1 MSDLLALTIIAIKPT
16 GRIFVSPGVFYL
28 VDTGNGDVTFLLPP
42 SASCQPGDRM
52 KIKKVSGDTHGVLV
66 TPWNT
71 ENLNGANSVQTISTQ
86 NTSHDYIPGMP
97 SAYGGAVGWI
107 SW

>member
-1 MSDLLALTIIAIKPT
+1 VSNLLALTIIAIKPT
-16 GRIFVSPGVFYL
+16 GRVFVSPGVFYL

-42 SASCQPGDRM
+42 SSSCQPGDRV
-52 KIKKVSGDTHGVLV
+52 KIKKISPDSHAVQV

-71 ENLNGANSVQTISTQ
+71 ENINGSNTPAVINTSP
-86 NTSHDYIPGMP
+86 TSHDYIPLCP
-97 SAYGGAVGWI
+97 AAYGGAVGWI

>member
-1 MSDLLALTIIAIKPT
+1 MSDLLAYTIIAIQPT
-16 GRIFVSPGVFYL
+16 GRVYVAPGFFYL
-28 VDTGNGDVTFLLPP
+28 VDTSQYNGNVTFLLPP
-42 SASCQPGDRM
+42 SSSCQPGDRV
-52 KIKKVSGDTHGVLV
+52 KIKKVSPDNNGIAV

-71 ENLNGANSVQTISTQ
+71 ENVNGTNSPAVIDTL

-97 SAYGGAVGWI
+97 SSFGTGWI

>member
-1 MSDLLALTIIAIKPT
+1 VSGLLALTIIAIKPT

-42 SASCQPGDRM
+42 SASCQPGDRV
-52 KIKKVSGDTHGVLV
+52 KIKKVSADTHGVLV

-71 ENLNGANSVQTISTQ
+71 ENLNGANAVQTINTSP
-86 NTSHDYIPGMP
+86 TSHDYVPLCP
-97 SAYGGAVGWI
+97 AAYGGQPGWI